1 LTEEIAADPMAPLS
15 VAALNTTPINEPSLL
30 IWAYDSA
37 GVWGAAVLASTN
49 RELPLVNATSY
60 SLELLPYNFAEIL
73 YQPLSSAPTK
83 LMDWDNGDSRVIVIL
98 AGKKRLCGIPS
109 FSADNTMVREVA
121 DDIEAV
127 LTVANPFCRVLPNT
141 LLVNRFNEITL
152 QHFVFTTN
160 LFAMA
165 VTTLEVAP

>member
-1 LTEEIAADPMAPLS
+1 
-15 VAALNTTPINEPSLL
+15 
-30 IWAYDSA
+30 
-37 GVWGAAVLASTN
+37 
-49 RELPLVNATSY
+49 
-60 SLELLPYNFAEIL
+60 
-73 YQPLSSAPTK
+73 
-83 LMDWDNGDSRVIVIL
+83 MDWDNGDSREIVIL
-98 AGKKRLCGIPS
+98 AGKKRLCGIPF
-109 FSADNTMVREVA
+109 FSTDNTMVREVA

-165 VTTLEVAP
+165 VATLEVAP